1 MNPTTMTLGTARK
14 LLVNMFAHNRT
25 QAALLLSSPGIGKT
39 SICYAI
45 ADSVGL
51 PRDRVLLFRPSLR
64 DPVDLMGT
72 PNPTTEVTRWLPPEE
87 FYQFRVGTGPGLIIW
102 DELLQGDEQM
112 QNAIAGCMLDNVLG
126 GLRIDDKVLQI
137 ATANR
142 VEDRAGSKRMVTQ
155 LGNRVWQGTVTTN
168 IEEWSSW
175 AIDAGIAPE
184 VLAFLRFKPD
194 ALNDFNPNRPI
205 NATPRSWELTSD
217 NMFPGIGGDELRYMA
232 SGLVGPEHGVN
243 FAAFAELGMSIDLDE
258 MLDDPHG
265 AHLPT
270 QPGAQFLVVG
280 ALAARA
286 AANTALFPACR
297 TLAARYSQEFDSM
310 LVRDT
315 IARNP
320 AVVETRS
327 YAEWAINNGQNL
339 I

>member
-1 MNPTTMTLGTARK
+1 MNPTTMTLGTARN
-14 LLVNMFAHNRT
+14 LLVNMFTHNRT
-25 QAALLLSSPGIGKT
+25 QAGLLLSSPGIGKT

-45 ADSVGL
+45 ADAVGL

-72 PNPTTEVTRWLPPEE
+72 PNPDGTVTRWLPPEE
-87 FYQFRVGTGPGLIIW
+87 FYRFRQGSGPGMIIW
-102 DELLQGDEQM
+102 DELLQGEDQM

-126 GLRIDDKVLQI
+126 DLRIDDQVLQV

-142 VEDRAGSKRMVTQ
+142 VEDKAGANRMVTQ

-168 IEEWSSW
+168 IKEWSEW
-175 AIDAGIAPE
+175 ALGACIHNT
-184 VLAFLRFKPD
+184 VRAFLRFQPD

-217 NMFPGIGGDELRYMA
+217 NMFPNIAGDELRYMA
-232 SGLVGPEHGVN
+232 SGLVGPTHGMD
-243 FAAFAELGMSIDLDE
+243 FAAFAELGMSIDIDE
-258 MLDDPHG
+258 LLDDPQC
-265 AHLPT
+265 AALPS

-280 ALAARA
+280 ALAGRA
-286 AANTALFPACR
+286 AEDTKLFEACR
-297 TLAARYSQEFDSM
+297 ILAGRYSAEFDSM

-320 AVVETRS
+320 AVVES
-327 YAEWAINNGQNL
+327 KAYADWAINNGQNL